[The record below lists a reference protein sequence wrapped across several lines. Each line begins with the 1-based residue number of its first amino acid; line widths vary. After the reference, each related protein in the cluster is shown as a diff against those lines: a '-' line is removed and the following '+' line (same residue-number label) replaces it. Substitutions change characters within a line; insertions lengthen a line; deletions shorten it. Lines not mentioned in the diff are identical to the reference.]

1 MLTRTVPFGAMDPLI
16 VAADNEP
23 PRSPKSR
30 PVRQSGAH
38 HRRRSRD
45 TEPYWKAIL
54 GPSRRGNLGGYANPV
69 PDGYIVLRPA
79 TFGGYAL
86 LRSNLNHGEADVARP
101 PEQLR
106 SSVMTESPESILRRL
121 SDDCT
126 QLEMAVA
133 MEGREPPQWLFVED
147 IFILNQRL
155 SRLFGTILEA
165 QLEHL
170 TSTRLGGRS
179 S

>member
-1 MLTRTVPFGAMDPLI
+1 LWRLTT
-16 VAADNEP
+16 
-23 PRSPKSR
+23 
-30 PVRQSGAH
+30 
-38 HRRRSRD
+38 
-45 TEPYWKAIL
+45 
-54 GPSRRGNLGGYANPV
+54 SRRDLLNLDLFGNQERIIDVDPEILNRTLETILDPTGGGNLGGYANPV

>member
-1 MLTRTVPFGAMDPLI
+1 
-16 VAADNEP
+16 
-23 PRSPKSR
+23 
-30 PVRQSGAH
+30 
-38 HRRRSRD
+38 
-45 TEPYWKAIL
+45 
-54 GPSRRGNLGGYANPV
+54 
-69 PDGYIVLRPA
+69 
-79 TFGGYAL
+79 
-86 LRSNLNHGEADVARP
+86 
-101 PEQLR
+101 
-106 SSVMTESPESILRRL
+106 MTESPESILRRL